1 MNRTR
6 FTITRLALSAAF
18 ISLAFHLSSCS
29 DDNGGRKAGIEGVVV
44 SQPSDSRDIK
54 GLFVLNEGQMDKNKC
69 SLDYFDYTAGKF
81 YNNLFAAINPDVTLG
96 LGDTGNDLKVYEGR
110 LYAVINGS
118 GLIEVMDART
128 LRHVGSV
135 ALAGCRCIAFNGNKA
150 YVTSYS
156 GEMDENTKLQKGT
169 LAEMDLDLLKITRTC
184 GVGYQPEGVVVRNGK
199 IMGQVLH
206 AL

>member
-18 ISLAFHLSSCS
+18 ISLAFNLSSCS
-29 DDNGGRKAGIEGVVV
+29 DDNGGRKAGVEGVVV

-69 SLDYFDYTAGKF
+69 SLDYFDYTSGKF

-156 GEMDENTKLQKGT
+156 GEMDENTKLQKVCNT
-169 LAEMDLDLLKITRTC
+169 
-184 GVGYQPEGVVVRNGK
+184 
-199 IMGQVLH
+199 
-206 AL
+206 